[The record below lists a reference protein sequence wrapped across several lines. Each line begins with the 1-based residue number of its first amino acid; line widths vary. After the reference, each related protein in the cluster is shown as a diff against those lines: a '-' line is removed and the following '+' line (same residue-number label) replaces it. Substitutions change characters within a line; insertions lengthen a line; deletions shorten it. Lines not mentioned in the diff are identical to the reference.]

1 MRWDCTRGEGEG
13 ANGCVDDKM
22 CEKLSRKSE
31 DNGSWRIWLTDRWWT
46 HCIAIIYSASPPP
59 PPLLEPPALLT
70 PTPMNACNVTFAP
83 PSNSVNPTPNK
94 GKCPGNFRE
103 WSSSFRDIRQ
113 GLNSQAALFTG
124 IAIENSVKRVFRTL
138 SNIETTI
145 DCLMD
150 LKMRWNKGFS
160 LRMTQIVSWILG
172 GTN

>member
-1 MRWDCTRGEGEG
+1 MEDLI
-13 ANGCVDDKM
+13 NGPMVDT
-22 CEKLSRKSE
+22 LHS
-31 DNGSWRIWLTDRWWT
+31 
-46 HCIAIIYSASPPP
+46 HH
-59 PPLLEPPALLT
+59 LLCK
-70 PTPMNACNVTFAP
+70 PTPPSPSWAPSSPHTHPHECMQCNFCAR
-83 PSNSVNPTPNK
+83 
-94 GKCPGNFRE
+94 NFRE

-160 LRMTQIVSWILG
+160 LRMTQIVSWIQDSWGNELEKG
-172 GTN
+172 LKTARPHPSPNEVSLISAF

>member
-1 MRWDCTRGEGEG
+1 MRWDFTRGEREG

-46 HCIAIIYSASPPP
+46 HCIAIIYSASPPSSP
-59 PPLLEPPALLT
+59 SWAPALLT

-83 PSNSVNPTPNK
+83 PPQTQSTPNK

-150 LKMRWNKGFS
+150 LKMRRNKGFS
-160 LRMTQIVSWILG
+160 LRMTQIVSWIQDSW